1 MGPPQAAVPHYPSR
15 MDSAL
20 PSGAAPPAGLT
31 GTEKI
36 IARACGLARVAPG
49 DIVFPVPDLAMIHDN
64 TLPGIK
70 RALDGL
76 GIDRLAEPEK
86 VVMVTDHEV
95 LYGSPRAALYGV
107 MNRQAAK
114 TWKVGRFFDVGRG
127 GHGHV
132 FPMETGLV
140 RPGMF
145 YFDNDR
151 HCTNA
156 GAIGAV
162 GFRVGLEMARVLA
175 TGTTW
180 IKVPTTLKLTL
191 RGRLPAGVHARDLG
205 THIGA
210 LARRGELPFEFDYRI
225 LEFAGELDGYTL
237 AQRTALCSTPTE
249 LGAYGVFFPPSEG
262 ILAHARA
269 VAQGPFEPAW
279 SDPDAAY
286 EAQAELDVSALVP
299 QVSLPGGVQRAV
311 PVTEAAGE
319 PIQHA
324 FIGSCGSSMYDDIAA
339 AARLLRGH
347 RIADGV
353 RLFVVPGSEGTNRRL
368 AADGLAQVL
377 IEAGAVLLPPGCG
390 PCNDAVVGPLHSGE
404 VSISTATNNNHGRFG
419 AADARLY
426 LGSPETVAASA
437 VRGVITDPR
446 SFENLA

>member
-1 MGPPQAAVPHYPSR
+1 MTAA
-15 MDSAL
+15 
-20 PSGAAPPAGLT
+20 
-31 GTEKI
+31 EKI
-36 IARACGLARVAPG
+36 IARASGVESVRAG
-49 DIVFPVPDLAMIHDN
+49 DVVYPVPDMVMLHDN
-64 TLPGIK
+64 VLPGVK

-114 TWKVGRFFDVGRG
+114 GWRVGRFFDVGRG

-162 GFRVGLEMARVLA
+162 GFRMGMEITRVLA
-175 TGTTW
+175 TGTNW
-180 IKVPTTLKLTL
+180 IMVPKTLKLTL
-191 RGRLPAGVHARDLG
+191 RGALRPGVHARDLG
-205 THIGA
+205 VHIGA
-210 LARRGELPFEFDYRI
+210 LAMQGKLPFDFDYRI
-225 LEFAGELDGYTL
+225 LEFAGDLERYSL
-237 AQRTALCSTPTE
+237 AARVSLCSTPTE
-249 LGAYGVFFPPSEG
+249 LGAYGVFFPPSPA
-262 ILAHARA
+262 ILDFAKT
-269 VAQGPFEPAW
+269 VAQGPLHPEY
-279 SDPDAAY
+279 SDPGASY
-286 EAQAELDVSALVP
+286 EAQAELDVSALEP
-299 QVSLPGGVQRAV
+299 QVALPGGVQQAV
-311 PVTEAAGE
+311 NVSLVAGK

-324 FIGSCGSSMYDDIAA
+324 FIGSCGSSMYEDIASA
-339 AARLLRGH
+339 ASLLKGR

-353 RLFVVPGSEGTNRRL
+353 RLFVVPGSEKTTQRL
-368 AADGLAQVL
+368 AADGLMQIL
-377 IEAGAVLLPPGCG
+377 LEAGAVILPAGCG

-419 AADARLY
+419 PKDAQLY

-437 VRGVITDPR
+437 VAGCITDPR
-446 SFENLA
+446 NL

>member
-1 MGPPQAAVPHYPSR
+1 MNGTESQIDVR
-15 MDSAL
+15 
-20 PSGAAPPAGLT
+20 PAGGMT
-31 GTEKI
+31 GTEKV
-36 IARACGLARVAPG
+36 IARACGLPRVGPG
-49 DIVFPVPDLAMIHDN
+49 DIVFPVPDLMAVHDN

-70 RALDGL
+70 RALDEL
-76 GIDRLAEPEK
+76 GIDRLAAPEK
-86 VVMVTDHEV
+86 VVMFTDHEV

-114 TWKVGRFFDVGRG
+114 AWKVGRFYDVGRG

-162 GFRVGLEMARVLA
+162 GFRVGMEMARVLA

-180 IKVPTTLKLTL
+180 LMVPTTLRLVL
-191 RGRLPAGVHARDLG
+191 RGRLPVGVHARDLG
-205 THIGA
+205 AHIG
-210 LARRGELPFEFDYRI
+210 RMVRCGELPFDLDYRI
-225 LEFAGELDGYTL
+225 LEFAGDLDGYTL

-249 LGAYGVFFPPSEG
+249 LGAYGVFFPPSG
-262 ILAHARA
+262 AILEHARA
-269 VAQGPFEPAW
+269 VAQGPFEPVF
-279 SDPDAAY
+279 PDADAQY
-286 EAQAELDVSALVP
+286 EASAELDVSGLVP
-299 QVSLPGGVQRAV
+299 QVSLPGGVHQAV
-311 PVTEAAGE
+311 PVTEAAGQ

-339 AARLLRGH
+339 AARMLKGR

-353 RLFVVPGSEGTNRRL
+353 RLFVVPGSEQTNLRL
-368 AADGLAQVL
+368 AEDGLARVL

-390 PCNDAVVGPLHSGE
+390 PCNDAVVGPLGSGE

-419 AADARLY
+419 PRDARLF

-446 SFENLA
+446 TFEGVTA